1 MVRKVVTSGCVAMA
15 VVIASGCG
23 TLGAVSNLAN
33 AIVGT
38 TVKAADSTVKTVDKA
53 LQPSTYKSARGTTRS
68 YHESISAPRTSARN
82 FDAVNNVSSSVSEA
96 KKGSPQSA
104 KYTKNK
110 KMKSSYKET
119 QKKARK
125 RQRQS
130 NP

>member
-1 MVRKVVTSGCVAMA
+1 LIGGCV
-15 VVIASGCG
+15 VVVGIVVSGCG
-23 TLGAVSNLAN
+23 TLGAVSSLAN

-38 TVKAADSTVKTVDKA
+38 TVKTADSTVKTVDKA
-53 LQPSTYKSARGTTRS
+53 LQPSTYRSAKGTTRS
-68 YHESISAPRTSARN
+68 YHDSIAAPRTSARN

-96 KKGSPQSA
+96 KKGTQPA
-104 KYTKNK
+104 KYTKTK

-125 RQRQS
+125 LQRQS